1 MGGVLTAVFYLLV
14 MVFVFGILIFIHEFG
29 HFFTARKCGV
39 AIKEF
44 AIGMGPTLF
53 SWKSKKYETKYALRA
68 FPIGGFVSMVGE
80 DEASDDENAFCNKKV
95 WQRMLITVA
104 GPLMNLLLGFILMFA
119 VVLMQ
124 GPVATTT
131 VDKFAPEALSSEK
144 LQSGDEI
151 LEVGGT
157 KVQSGNELIYEIM
170 NKGYEPIDLVV
181 KRNGEKITL
190 EDVVF
195 PTFEDQGVVF
205 GDMDFSI
212 LLEEKTFLST
222 ITHTFTRSVSTVK
235 MVVDSLVGLLSGRF
249 GIDAMSGPI
258 GVAEVVGE
266 AAKEGLMNFLYIST
280 VLTINL
286 GVFNL
291 IPFPALDG
299 GRFLFLIIEAIR
311 RKPINKNV
319 EAYINFAGIVL
330 LFGLMIFI
338 SFKDVLKLF
347 FR

>member
-1 MGGVLTAVFYLLV
+1 MSGVLTAVFYLSV

-53 SWKSKKYETKYALRA
+53 SWQSKKYETKYALRA

-80 DEASDDENAFCNKKV
+80 DEASDDVNAFCNKKV

-104 GPLMNLLLGFILMFA
+104 GPLMNLILGFILMLA
-119 VVLMQ
+119 VVLIQ
-124 GPVATTT
+124 GPIATTT
-131 VDKFAPEALSSEK
+131 IGEFDENALSDTH
-144 LQSGDEI
+144 LQIGDEI
-151 LEVGGT
+151 LEVEGT
-157 KVQSGNELIYEIM
+157 RVRSGNEVLYEIM
-170 NKGYEPIDLVV
+170 NRGYEPIDILV
-181 KRNGEKITL
+181 KRNEDKIL
-190 EDVVF
+190 IENVEF
-195 PTFEDQGVVF
+195 PTFEDQGVIF
-205 GDMDFSI
+205 GDMDFKVLS
-212 LLEEKTFLST
+212 EERTFMNTVSQTL
-222 ITHTFTRSVSTVK
+222 TRSVSTVK

-249 GIDAMSGPI
+249 GIDALSGPI

-266 AAKEGLMNFLYIST
+266 AAKTSALSFLYIVT

-299 GRFLFLIIEAIR
+299 GRFLFLIIEGIR
-311 RKPINKNV
+311 RKPINRNV

-338 SFKDVLKLF
+338 SFKDVLNLF

>member
-1 MGGVLTAVFYLLV
+1 MSGVLTAVFYLLV

-39 AIKEF
+39 EIKEF
-44 AIGMGPTLF
+44 AIGMGPTVF

-68 FPIGGFVSMVGE
+68 FPIGGFVSMLGE
-80 DEASDDENAFCNKKV
+80 DEASDDVNAFCNKKV

-104 GPLMNLLLGFILMFA
+104 GPLMNLLLGFILMLA

-131 VDKFAPEALSSEK
+131 VSRFDDGALSSNY
-144 LQSGDEI
+144 LQIGDEI
-151 LEVGGT
+151 LKVEGT
-157 KVQSGNELIYEIM
+157 RVKSGNELLYEIM
-170 NKGYEPIDLVV
+170 NNGHKPIDLLVR
-181 KRNGEKITL
+181 RNGEKIL
-190 EDVVF
+190 IENVVF

-205 GDMDFSI
+205 GDMDFKV
-212 LLEEKTFLST
+212 LPEERTFLNT
-222 ITHTFTRSVSTVK
+222 ISQTFTRSVSTVK
-235 MVVDSLVGLLSGRF
+235 MVIDSLVGLLSGRF

-266 AAKEGLMNFLYIST
+266 AAKTNALSFVYIVT

-291 IPFPALDG
+291 VPFPALDG
-299 GRFLFLIIEAIR
+299 GRLLFLVIEGIR

-319 EAYINFAGIVL
+319 ESYINFAGIVL

-338 SFKDVLKLF
+338 SFKDILKLF

>member
-1 MGGVLTAVFYLLV
+1 MSGVLTAVFYLLI
-14 MVFVFGILIFIHEFG
+14 MVFVFGILIFIHELG
-29 HFFTARKCGV
+29 HFLTARRCGV

-53 SWKSKKYETKYALRA
+53 SWNSKKYDTKYALRA

-80 DEASDDENAFCNKKV
+80 DEASDDEDAFCNKKV
-95 WQRMLITVA
+95 WQRMLITIA
-104 GPLMNLLLGFILMFA
+104 GPLMNLVLGFILMLA

-131 VDKFAPEALSSEK
+131 VAEFNDGALSSTQ
-144 LQSGDEI
+144 LMVGDEI
-151 LEVGGT
+151 VKVDGT
-157 KVQSGNELIYEIM
+157 RVRSGNEVLYEIM
-170 NKGYEPIDLVV
+170 NQGYEPIDIVV
-181 KRNGEKITL
+181 KRDGEKILL

-195 PTFEDQGVVF
+195 PTFEDQGVMF
-205 GDMDFSI
+205 GDMDFKVLSG
-212 LLEEKTFLST
+212 ERTFLNT

-235 MVVDSLVGLLSGRF
+235 MVVDSLIGLLSGRF

-266 AAKEGLMNFLYIST
+266 AAKTSALSFLYIVT

-299 GRFLFLIIEAIR
+299 GRFLFLVIEAIR
-311 RKPINKNV
+311 RKPINRNV
-319 EAYINFAGIVL
+319 EAYINFAGLIL

-338 SFKDVLKLF
+338 SFKDVLKLI

>member
-1 MGGVLTAVFYLLV
+1 MSGVLTAVFYLLV
-14 MVFVFGILIFIHEFG
+14 MLFVFGILIFIHEFG

-80 DEASDDENAFCNKKV
+80 DEASDDVNAFCNKKV

-104 GPLMNLLLGFILMFA
+104 GPLMNLILGFILMLA
-119 VVLMQ
+119 VVLIQ

-131 VDKFAPEALSSEK
+131 IGEFDENALSAAH
-144 LQSGDEI
+144 LQVGDEI
-151 LEVGGT
+151 LEVDGT
-157 KVQSGNELIYEIM
+157 RVRSGNEVLYEIM
-170 NKGYEPIDLVV
+170 NQGYEPVDILV
-181 KRNGEKITL
+181 KRNGEKVLI

-195 PTFEDQGVVF
+195 PTFEDQGVIF
-205 GDMDFSI
+205 GDMDFKV
-212 LLEEKTFLST
+212 LPEERTFLNT
-222 ITHTFTRSVSTVK
+222 ISQTFTRSVSTVK

-266 AAKEGLMNFLYIST
+266 AAKTSALSFLYIVT

-299 GRFLFLIIEAIR
+299 GRFLFLIIEGIR
-311 RKPINKNV
+311 RKPINRNV